1 MLALKNSYFASY
13 PIQEDL
19 VTQAPQ
25 KMTTTSSFASS
36 GPSTISRNFLFDTI
50 WNRITKK
57 SKMTT
62 MTSSFCSS
70 DSKNFGP
77 WMKILCDAIWN
88 RITK

>member
-19 VTQAPQ
+19 VTQAPH

-36 GPSTISRNFLFDTI
+36 GPSTISRYYFLFNTI

-57 SKMTT
+57 SKTQT
-62 MTSSFCSS
+62 RDRF
-70 DSKNFGP
+70 
-77 WMKILCDAIWN
+77 A
-88 RITK
+88 